1 MAKTYDRAQEDVG
14 NFAMLEH
21 VNLWQPDQR
30 LATLFYIV
38 GLELT
43 RDPFLMVGLENMWV
57 NIGRN
62 QVHLPSQG
70 TQRLRGSIGLVL
82 PDLARVEA
90 ALQGVSEALAD
101 TEFTFTAANDRIEAT
116 CPWGNR
122 FICHAPAEEFGPADL
137 SVAYLEF
144 DVPKGTAAGIS
155 RFYTEIMGARAEL
168 SARNGSPSAKVWAG
182 PHQHLHFTETDGEI
196 PAYDGHHF
204 QIYISDFSGPYDK
217 LMDMDLITMESNQ
230 HEWRFKNIVDPDTGE
245 VLYEVEHEVRSVT
258 NPLYSRPLVNRNP
271 VQRNTNYRRGHDGFP
286 GTI

>member
-1 MAKTYDRAQEDVG
+1 MSIDYEARRED
-14 NFAMLEH
+14 L
-21 VNLWQPDQR
+21 
-30 LATLFYIV
+30 
-38 GLELT
+38 
-43 RDPFLMVGLENMWV
+43 
-57 NIGRN
+57 
-62 QVHLPSQG
+62 
-70 TQRLRGSIGLVL
+70 RLRWLDEES
-82 PDLARVEA
+82 ASEEA
-90 ALQGVSEALAD
+90 AFTGGVDHLALICWD
-101 TEFTFTAANDRIEAT
+101 MDRT
-116 CPWGNR
+116 
-122 FICHAPAEEFGPADL
+122 
-137 SVAYLEF
+137 
-144 DVPKGTAAGIS
+144 IS
-155 RFYTEIMGARAEL
+155 FYTEIMGARAEL

-258 NPLYSRPLVNRNP
+258 NPLYSRPLINRNP